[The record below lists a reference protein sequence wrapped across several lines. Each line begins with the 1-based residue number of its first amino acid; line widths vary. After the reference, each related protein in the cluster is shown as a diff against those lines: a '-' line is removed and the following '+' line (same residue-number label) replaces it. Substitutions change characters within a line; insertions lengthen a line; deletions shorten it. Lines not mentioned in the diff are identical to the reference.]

1 MKILVLGANGML
13 GHKMFQVLRDRFP
26 ETYGTI
32 RGCLADGA
40 LSKIDL
46 FQTGHIIEELA
57 ADEFTTLDF
66 FLRLRQPEFV
76 INCIGIVKQRPTA
89 EDAIQ
94 SITINSLL
102 PHHLVN
108 VCSEWGGRVIHIST
122 DCVFSGNQGGGHGY
136 TEDDLADADDLYGRS
151 KWLGEVTS
159 ENALTL
165 RTSIIGRELSN
176 QASLLE
182 WFLSRNHSV
191 PSQVS
196 GYKRAFYSGVT
207 TNHLAEVVGNI
218 IEFHPSLSGLYHV
231 ASQTITKYKL
241 LHLIRE
247 AFHLYVEIAP
257 DENFF
262 CNRSLNGER
271 FQRATG
277 YVCPSWPELIEQLA
291 KDPTPYHKSR
301 RLGGNQNETVGR

>member
-13 GHKMFQVLRDRFP
+13 GHKMFQVLRERFP
-26 ETYGTI
+26 ETHGTI
-32 RGCLADGA
+32 RGCLTDSA
-40 LSKIDL
+40 LSNIDL
-46 FQTGHIIEELA
+46 FQEGHIIEELA
-57 ADEFTTLDF
+57 ADDFTTLDF

-76 INCIGIVKQRPTA
+76 VNCIGIVKQRPAA

-102 PHHLVN
+102 PHHLAK
-108 VCSEWGGRVIHIST
+108 VCSQWGGRVIHIST
-122 DCVFSGNQGGGHGY
+122 DCVFNGRHGGGHGY
-136 TEDDLADADDLYGRS
+136 TEEDPADADDLYGRS
-151 KWLGEVTS
+151 KRLGEVTTG
-159 ENALTL
+159 NALTL
-165 RTSIIGRELSN
+165 RTSMIGRELSN
-176 QASLLE
+176 HASLLE
-182 WFLSRNHSV
+182 WVLSRNHSV
-191 PSQVS
+191 PAQVS

-218 IEFHPSLSGLYHV
+218 IEFHPALSGLYHV
-231 ASQTITKYKL
+231 ASQTISKYKL

-247 AFHLYVEIAP
+247 AFHLYVEITP

-271 FQRATG
+271 FQHATG

-291 KDPTPYHKSR
+291 KDPTPYHTWR
-301 RLGGNQNETVGR
+301 YNYETVGR